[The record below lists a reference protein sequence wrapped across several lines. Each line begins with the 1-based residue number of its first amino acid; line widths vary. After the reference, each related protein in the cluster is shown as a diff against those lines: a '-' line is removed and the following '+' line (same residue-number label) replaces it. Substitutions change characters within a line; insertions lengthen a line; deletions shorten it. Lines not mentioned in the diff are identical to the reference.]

1 MQDGANTQLPEP
13 GEIRARVT
21 RELARIGLTPASAAR
36 VLLCFAVAIAGAL
49 VFLRY
54 NLPLP
59 WFLGPL
65 TFCLVAS
72 AAGLPIERPA
82 FLSIP
87 MRAVLGI
94 AVGTAFTPALFGQIG
109 PMLWSLVLLVPF
121 MLAIMATGTWF
132 FERYAGCDRPTA
144 FFCAVPGGLTDMV
157 SMAVDAGA
165 NPRTVTLIQAT
176 RIVLLVFLVPIW
188 LQLVSDHK
196 IAGLVPQGVR
206 LSQFL
211 LVDAVVLVAIGVYGF
226 RLARWIRLA
235 GAPLIG
241 PMILS
246 GIAHAS
252 GFTAAK
258 IPVEVL
264 IAAQVAVG
272 AMLGAQFRGL
282 TFEEFR
288 STMTWGMAFAVVL
301 VVVSAIVTLIVSRLT
316 GFDST
321 TVLLAYAP
329 GGQSELNLV
338 AYLLG
343 LDAAFTALHH
353 LVRLAIVIFG
363 AQIVFA
369 ANKTWRRDNGEL

>member
-1 MQDGANTQLPEP
+1 MPEHSLPPEALAVRY
-13 GEIRARVT
+13 GRALGR
-21 RELARIGLTPASAAR
+21 LGLTPASAPR
-36 VLLCFAVAIAGAL
+36 VLLCFAVAVLGA
-49 VFLRY
+49 VIFLY
-54 NLPLP
+54 LNLPLP

-65 TFCLVAS
+65 TFCIIAS
-72 AAGLPIERPA
+72 AAGAPMERPG

-94 AVGTAFTPALFGQIG
+94 AIGSAFTPALFAKTGA
-109 PMLWSLVLLVPF
+109 MVTSLLLLVPF
-121 MLAIMATGTWF
+121 MVAIIIVGTWF
-132 FERYAGCDRPTA
+132 FQRFAGCDRPTA

-157 SMAVDAGA
+157 SMAADAGA

-188 LQLVSDHK
+188 LQFAGGHK
-196 IAGLVPQGVR
+196 IAGLVPQGLK
-206 LSQFL
+206 LSQTL
-211 LVDAVVLVAIGVYGF
+211 LVDAVVLVAIG
-226 RLARWIRLA
+226 WIGWKAASRIGLA
-235 GAPLIG
+235 GAPLVG

-246 GIAHAS
+246 GVLHAIGWTS
-252 GFTAAK
+252 AK

-264 IAAQVAVG
+264 ITAQVAVG

-282 TFEEFR
+282 TMYEFR
-288 STMTWGMAFAVVL
+288 TTMTWGIAFTLLLL
-301 VVVSAIVTLIVSRLT
+301 VFSAIVTLLVSWLT

-329 GGQSELNLV
+329 GGQSELNLL

-363 AQIVFA
+363 AQMVFA
-369 ANKTWRRDNGEL
+369 VNKEWRKPGSGI

>member
-1 MQDGANTQLPEP
+1 MQDRPDPSDKAPSPAEGRLAH
-13 GEIRARVT
+13 
-21 RELARIGLTPASAAR
+21 ELSRIGLTPASAPR
-36 VLLCFAVAIAGAL
+36 VLLCLAIAVAGSL
-49 VFLRY
+49 VFLYLR
-54 NLPLP
+54 LPLP
-59 WFLGPL
+59 WFLGAL

-72 AAGLPIERPA
+72 AAGAPMERPA
-82 FLSIP
+82 FLSVP

-94 AVGTAFTPALFGQIG
+94 AVGTAFTPALFAQAGA
-109 PMLWSLVLLVPF
+109 MFWSLMLLLPF
-121 MLAIMATGTWF
+121 MIGIIVVGTWF
-132 FERYAGCDRPTA
+132 FERFAGCDRPTA

-157 SMAVDAGA
+157 SMAADAGA

-188 LQLVSDHK
+188 LQLFSSHQ
-196 IAGLVPQGVR
+196 IAGLVPQGVW
-206 LSQFL
+206 LSQLL
-211 LVDAVVLVAIGVYGF
+211 LVDAAMLVAIGWIGF
-226 RLARWIRLA
+226 KLAKLVRLA

-246 GIAHAS
+246 GLAHA
-252 GFTAAK
+252 GGLTAAK
-258 IPVEVL
+258 IPVEIL

-288 STMTWGMAFAVVL
+288 TTMTWGIAFSVVL
-301 VVVSAIVTLIVSRLT
+301 LIVSAIVTLVVSRIT

-329 GGQSELNLV
+329 GGQSELNLL

-363 AQIVFA
+363 AQLVFA
-369 ANKTWRRDNGEL
+369 ANKSWRKNGDI